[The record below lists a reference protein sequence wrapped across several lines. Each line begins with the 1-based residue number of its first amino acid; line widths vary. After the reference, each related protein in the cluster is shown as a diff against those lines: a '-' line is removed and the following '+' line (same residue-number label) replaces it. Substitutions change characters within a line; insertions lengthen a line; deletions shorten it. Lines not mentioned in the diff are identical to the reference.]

1 MPQFNLQLSDKVLRP
16 EDEASVRA
24 FAART
29 DWAALP
35 SSAHLHG
42 AILRELLRVDAY
54 DSHITAEGLRVLAA
68 QRMVLYPD
76 ALDGTA
82 ELPVW
87 LDWLEGIEE
96 LKGLRMIQRQT
107 SP

>member
-1 MPQFNLQLSDKVLRP
+1 M
-16 EDEASVRA
+16 RA

-29 DWAALP
+29 NWAALP

-54 DSHITAEGLRVLAA
+54 DSHIAAQGLRILAA
-68 QRMVLYPD
+68 QRMVLYAD

-82 ELPVW
+82 ELPVSS
-87 LDWLEGIEE
+87 GFS
-96 LKGLRMIQRQT
+96 R
-107 SP
+107 S